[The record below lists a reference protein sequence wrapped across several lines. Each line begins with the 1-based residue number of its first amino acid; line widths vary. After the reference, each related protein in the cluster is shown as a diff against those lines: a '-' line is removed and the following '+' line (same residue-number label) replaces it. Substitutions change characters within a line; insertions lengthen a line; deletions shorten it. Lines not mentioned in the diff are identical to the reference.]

1 MATPALPEIPTGA
14 TIDDFDPAVVARA
27 REVAARLRALNN
39 DADAVDGMA
48 HFQAVI
54 LSYGAPLYTRLVTA
68 ELEEFAA
75 RPDATDAEIAA
86 AAEVVA
92 EIARVYNHDTDGS
105 LILSGADGRPKM
117 RLGLAAVPA
126 DEGMDAT
133 VAKLT
138 EMCGGRADEAKN
150 HISRLLSMYVK
161 AYSIAAQQFPELAAR
176 ASDCLQVDAG
186 TLSVDAERVNFY
198 LRRGAS
204 TRFAI
209 RLLPLERDPAPR

>member
-75 RPDATDAEIAA
+75 RPDATD
-86 AAEVVA
+86 A